1 MNAQGCSHCG
11 MGGLHGELVIIK
23 SFSIPTCFCYYGCQ
37 CHIRA
42 QQRHKLAI
50 KYFTQ
55 ALESNPF
62 LWEALENLSEL
73 GKNRMT
79 RLAGCALLL
88 EQVRIK
94 L

>member
-1 MNAQGCSHCG
+1 MNALGCCHYEMSC
-11 MGGLHGELVIIK
+11 LHEELVTIK
-23 SFSIPTCFCYYGCQ
+23 SFSTPTCFCYYGCQ

-55 ALESNPF
+55 ALEANPF

-73 GKNRMT
+73 GKNRVT
-79 RLAGCALLL
+79 RHAGHALLL

>member
-1 MNAQGCSHCG
+1 MNVQGCYQRKMSF
-11 MGGLHGELVIIK
+11 LREELVIIK
-23 SFSIPTCFCYYGCQ
+23 SFLPHYPSATMVANVI
-37 CHIRA
+37 IRA

-55 ALESNPF
+55 ALEANPF

-73 GKNRMT
+73 GKNRT
-79 RLAGCALLL
+79 THLAGHVSLMQ
-88 EQVRIK
+88 QVRIE

>member
-1 MNAQGCSHCG
+1 MNALGCCHYGMSCSHE
-11 MGGLHGELVIIK
+11 ELVIIK
-23 SFSIPTCFCYYGCQ
+23 SFSTPTYFCYYGCQ

-55 ALESNPF
+55 ALEANPF

-73 GKNRMT
+73 GKNRAI
-79 RLAGCALLL
+79 RLNGRALLL
-88 EQVRIK
+88 KHTRIK